1 MNCTSILILRGKEGI
16 HVINKITVA
25 NWMGHESF
33 STEFKDG
40 KNLVFGNNASG
51 KSSLAKAIAYC
62 LTGKMPLPKSCDPR
76 RDINKD
82 TLVELVF
89 TAPDKNN
96 YLIRRQ
102 LNKGSRLR
110 DDIFIYNEQ
119 NLTEALYTS
128 SDAEDFLQRIIG
140 LSSEI
145 FERIIY
151 MKEEDVHE
159 FLAKP
164 GGGGVLEEIDRL
176 IGLEKAHEIGDIIE
190 DIKSKL
196 SYAERILKEDI
207 KITDGAIQK
216 SLGVKKG
223 SVDVKKIETHIDEI
237 ATSVNELLQLKGFLE
252 KNIQIYEDFERI
264 LLEANETEIKDIE
277 KNLIK
282 KHINSKKEKEG
293 IEKEIIS
300 VEKKQENIKEEMMSF
315 NVKADLK
322 KDILQD
328 LEKDKVAGAISEC
341 PTCGREIDTKTLTLI
356 LEKLK
361 KEIDALNEDAS
372 TKLELINTTD
382 EKLDFKNRK
391 IRQLESKIENLDRL
405 KQESVSLLDKLKS
418 NNSLI
423 KQFDGKK
430 YPQKIDAI
438 EKLLNKLDKEE
449 RKLNDNL
456 ARAEGAKQISKE
468 RLIEI
473 KKKEEQAKHRKKIAD
488 LILAATQEAT
498 KSLREDYADSFKNLA
513 ESIWEQYK
521 GERWQIDWDK
531 KFVPI
536 AKRLST
542 DKTLVAYEMSGSEK
556 FLIFLAIRLAILQS
570 LEQFQLLI
578 IDEPCQHL
586 DETNGI
592 IFRDILTSLD
602 KEKIKQ
608 SIVFTYNQ
616 DFLDGKWSN
625 VIKLSE

>member
-1 MNCTSILILRGKEGI
+1 M
-16 HVINKITVA
+16 INKITVS
-25 NWMGHESF
+25 NWMGHENF
-33 STEFKDG
+33 SAEFKDG

-51 KSSLAKAIAYC
+51 KTSLAKAIAYC

-76 RDINKD
+76 RDKNKD

-89 TAPDKNN
+89 TAPDKKN

-110 DDIFIYNEQ
+110 DDVFIYDEQ
-119 NLTEALYTS
+119 NLTEALFTS
-128 SDAEDFLQRIIG
+128 SDAEDFLHKMIG

-164 GGGGVLEEIDRL
+164 GGGVLEEIDRL

-196 SYAERILKEDI
+196 SYAERILKDDI

-223 SVDVKKIETHIDEI
+223 SIDLKKIEPRIDEI
-237 ATSVNELLQLKGFLE
+237 ATSVSELLQLKGFLE
-252 KNIQIYEDFERI
+252 ENVRIGESFERI
-264 LLEANETEIKDIE
+264 LLEANESAIKDIE

-282 KHINSKKEKEG
+282 KQVNSKKEKEG
-293 IEKEIIS
+293 IAKIISSDEKEL
-300 VEKKQENIKEEMMSF
+300 EDIKEEMMSF

-322 KDILQD
+322 KDILRD
-328 LEKDKVAGAISEC
+328 LKKDKDAGTISDC
-341 PTCGREIDTKTLTLI
+341 PTCGREIDPKTLASI
-356 LEKLK
+356 LKKLK
-361 KEIDALNEDAS
+361 NEIEALNKDA
-372 TKLELINTTD
+372 NA
-382 EKLDFKNRK
+382 KLDLIKSADEELDLKNRK
-391 IRQLESKIENLDRL
+391 IQQLESKIENLERL
-405 KQESVSLLDKLKS
+405 KQESSTLLQQLES

-438 EKLLNKLDKEE
+438 EKLLDKLDQEE
-449 RKLNDNL
+449 RKFRGDL
-456 ARAEGAKQISKE
+456 ARAEGAKQVSDE
-468 RLIEI
+468 RLAEI
-473 KKKEEQAKHRKKIAD
+473 RKLEEQAKHRKKVAD
-488 LILAATQEAT
+488 LILTATQEAT
-498 KSLREDYADSFKNLA
+498 RSLREEYTDSFKNLA

-521 GERWQIDWDK
+521 GERWQLDWDK

-542 DKTLVAYEMSGSEK
+542 DKTLTAYEMSGSEK

-586 DETNGI
+586 DEINGV
-592 IFRDILTSLD
+592 IFRDILTSID

-616 DFLDGKWSN
+616 DFLDGKWAN

>member
-1 MNCTSILILRGKEGI
+1 M
-16 HVINKITVA
+16 INKITVS
-25 NWMGHESF
+25 NWMGHENF
-33 STEFKDG
+33 SAEFKDG
-40 KNLVFGNNASG
+40 KNLVFGNNAAG
-51 KSSLAKAIAYC
+51 KTSLAKAIAYC

-76 RDINKD
+76 RDKNKD

-89 TAPDKNN
+89 TAPDKKN

-110 DDIFIYNEQ
+110 DDIFIYDEL

-128 SDAEDFLQRIIG
+128 SDAEDFLQKMIG

-164 GGGGVLEEIDRL
+164 GGGVLEEIDRL

-196 SYAERILKEDI
+196 SYAERLLKDDI

-216 SLGVKKG
+216 GLGVKKG
-223 SVDVKKIETHIDEI
+223 SVNVKKVETRIDEI
-237 ATSVNELLQLKGFLE
+237 ATTVSELLLLKGFFD
-252 KNIQIYEDFERI
+252 EDVRIGESFERI
-264 LLEANETEIKDIE
+264 FLEANESTTKDLE

-282 KHINSKKEKEG
+282 KQINSKKEKEG
-293 IEKEIIS
+293 ITKEINSHEKE
-300 VEKKQENIKEEMMSF
+300 QESIKEEMMSF
-315 NVKADLK
+315 RVKSDLK

-328 LEKDKVAGAISEC
+328 LKKDKDSGTISDC
-341 PTCGREIDTKTLTLI
+341 PTCGREIDPKTIASI
-356 LEKLK
+356 LKKLR
-361 KEIDALNEDAS
+361 KEIDTLSEEANA
-372 TKLELINTTD
+372 KLESIRSAD
-382 EKLDFKNRK
+382 EELDLKNRK
-391 IRQLESKIENLDRL
+391 MKQLESKIENLERL
-405 KQESVSLLDKLKS
+405 KNETSKLQDELKS
-418 NNSLI
+418 NNSSI

-430 YPQKIDAI
+430 YPQKIDTI
-438 EKLLNKLDKEE
+438 EKLLDKLDQEE
-449 RKLNDNL
+449 RKLRDDL
-456 ARAEGAKQISKE
+456 ARAEGAKQVSDE
-468 RLIEI
+468 RLTEI
-473 KKKEEQAKHRKKIAD
+473 RKLEEQAKHRKKVAN
-488 LILAATQEAT
+488 LILTATQEAT
-498 KSLREDYADSFKNLA
+498 RSLREEYTDSFKNLA

-521 GERWQIDWDK
+521 GERWQLDWDK

-542 DKTLVAYEMSGSEK
+542 DKTLTAYEMSGSEK

-586 DETNGI
+586 DEINGV
-592 IFRDILTSLD
+592 IFRDILTSID

-616 DFLDGKWSN
+616 DFLDGKWAN

>member
-1 MNCTSILILRGKEGI
+1 M
-16 HVINKITVA
+16 INKIKVS
-25 NWMGHESF
+25 NWMGHENF
-33 STEFKDG
+33 SAEFKDG

-76 RDINKD
+76 RNKDKD

-89 TAPDKNN
+89 TAPDKKN

-102 LNKGSRLR
+102 INKGSRLR
-110 DDIFIYNEQ
+110 DDIFIYDEK

-128 SDAEDFLQRIIG
+128 SDAEDFLQKIIG

-151 MKEEDVHE
+151 MKEEDVYE

-164 GGGGVLEEIDRL
+164 GGGVLEEIDRL

-190 DIKSKL
+190 DIKGKL
-196 SYAERILKEDI
+196 SYAERLLKEDI

-216 SLGVKKG
+216 GLGVKKG
-223 SVDVKKIETHIDEI
+223 SVNVTKVETRIDEI
-237 ATSVNELLQLKGFLE
+237 ATTVSEILLLKGYLE
-252 KNIQIYEDFERI
+252 ENERISKSFERI
-264 LLEANETEIKDIE
+264 LLEANETTIKDIE

-282 KHINSKKEKEG
+282 KQVNSKKEKEG
-293 IEKEIIS
+293 IAKEIIS
-300 VEKKQENIKEEMMSF
+300 NEEERETIEKEMMGYQ
-315 NVKADLK
+315 VKGELK
-322 KDILQD
+322 NDILQD
-328 LEKDKVAGAISEC
+328 LKKDKDAGTISDC
-341 PTCGREIDTKTLTLI
+341 PTCGREIDPKTLTSI
-356 LEKLK
+356 LKKLK
-361 KEIDALNEDAS
+361 DEIEVLNKEANA
-372 TKLELINTTD
+372 KLESVKTAV
-382 EKLDFKNRK
+382 EELDKKNRK
-391 IRQLESKIENLDRL
+391 IQQLESKIDNLERL
-405 KQESVSLLDKLKS
+405 KQESSTLLQQLES
-418 NNSLI
+418 NNSLM
-423 KQFDGKK
+423 KQFKGKK
-430 YPQKIDAI
+430 YPQKIDTI
-438 EKLLNKLDKEE
+438 EKLLDKLDQEE
-449 RKLNDNL
+449 RKLNGDL
-456 ARAEGAKQISKE
+456 ARAEGAKQVSDE
-468 RLIEI
+468 RLTEI
-473 KKKEEQAKHRKKIAD
+473 RKLEEQAKHRKKLAD
-488 LILAATQEAT
+488 LILTATQEAT
-498 KSLREDYADSFKNLA
+498 KSLREEYADSFKNLA

-531 KFVPI
+531 KFVPL

-542 DKTLVAYEMSGSEK
+542 NKTLAAYEMSGSEK

-586 DETNGI
+586 DETNGV
-592 IFRDILTSLD
+592 IFRDILTSIN

-616 DFLDGKWSN
+616 DFLDGKWAN

>member
-1 MNCTSILILRGKEGI
+1 MRSKEGI

-25 NWMGHESF
+25 NWMGHENF
-33 STEFKDG
+33 SAEFKDG

-76 RDINKD
+76 RDKNID

-89 TAPDKNN
+89 TAPDKKN

-102 LNKGSRLR
+102 INKGSRLR
-110 DDIFIYNEQ
+110 DDIFIYDEK

-164 GGGGVLEEIDRL
+164 GGGVLEEIDRL
-176 IGLEKAHEIGDIIE
+176 IGLEKAHEIGDIVE

-196 SYAERILKEDI
+196 SYAERLLKEDI

-216 SLGVKKG
+216 GLGVKKG
-223 SVDVKKIETHIDEI
+223 SVDAKKAETRIDEI
-237 ATSVNELLQLKGFLE
+237 AITVSELLQLKGFLDE
-252 KNIQIYEDFERI
+252 NIRISESFERI
-264 LLEANETEIKDIE
+264 LLEANESAIKDIE

-282 KHINSKKEKEG
+282 KQVNSKKEKEG
-293 IEKEIIS
+293 LAKEISSNEKERDDF
-300 VEKKQENIKEEMMSF
+300 KEEMIGF
-315 NVKADLK
+315 RVKSDLKNDILLDLK
-322 KDILQD
+322 KD
-328 LEKDKVAGAISEC
+328 KDAGTISDC
-341 PTCGREIDTKTLTLI
+341 PTCGREIDPKTLASI
-356 LEKLK
+356 LKKLK
-361 KEIDALNEDAS
+361 NEIESLNNEANA
-372 TKLELINTTD
+372 KLEVLKSAD
-382 EKLDFKNRK
+382 EELDLKNRK
-391 IRQLESKIENLDRL
+391 IQQIESKIVNLERL
-405 KQESVSLLDKLKS
+405 KQESSTLLQQLES
-418 NNSLI
+418 NTSLI
-423 KQFDGKK
+423 NQFEGKK
-430 YPQKIDAI
+430 YPQKIDAL
-438 EKLLNKLDKEE
+438 EKLLDKLDLEE
-449 RKLNDNL
+449 RKLKDDL
-456 ARAEGAKQISKE
+456 ARAEGAKQVSDE
-468 RLIEI
+468 RLVEI
-473 KKKEEQAKHRKKIAD
+473 RKLEEQAKHRKKIAD
-488 LILAATQEAT
+488 LILKATQEAT

-531 KFVPI
+531 NFVPI

-542 DKTLVAYEMSGSEK
+542 DKTLAAYEMSGSEK

-586 DETNGI
+586 DEANGV
-592 IFRDILTSLD
+592 IFRDILTSID

-616 DFLDGKWSN
+616 DFLEGKWSN